1 MYVRYQNALV
11 HIEDATIKQ
20 ALITKPTNPHPT
32 ATAPRTTLWAD
43 RPFTVARGRLL
54 GVRKTGLLI
63 EVALLASGSASL
75 TWQPANSVI
84 TQSQINRWLNSC
96 TFRTK

>member
-11 HIEDATIKQ
+11 HIEDAPIKQ
-20 ALITKPTNPHPT
+20 ALITKSTNPHPT
-32 ATAPRTTLWAD
+32 ANAPRTTLWAD
-43 RPFTVARGRLL
+43 RPFTVAKGRLL

-63 EVALLASGSASL
+63 EVALMASGSTSL
-75 TWQPANSVI
+75 AWQPANNLL

-96 TFRTK
+96 SFRTK